1 MEFKE
6 KRILVVGGSSGIGR
20 GIAKCFLDLDAE
32 VCITGTK
39 KDIKDYGIEDVV
51 SQKSEYLQLNLQE
64 PQALGNLVVP
74 FDSLDVL
81 ICSQGIV
88 HYKRKEF
95 EMEVFREVL
104 DLNLTSMMACC
115 QKFKPLMTNAGA
127 NIMLLGSGASYNAT
141 RGNPAYSASKGG
153 ILTLLKTLAEAWARE
168 GIRVNGI
175 APGFVATKMT
185 EVTFKD
191 KNRYQSSLKSIPLA
205 RWGEAE
211 DIGHTACFLA
221 SSKAS
226 YITGQMITVD
236 GGLGL
241 S

>member
-1 MEFKE
+1 MNK

-20 GIAKCFLDLDAE
+20 GIANCFLNLNAD

-39 KDIKDYGIEDVV
+39 KNIEDYGLEDVV
-51 SQKSEYLQLNLQE
+51 SQKSEYVKLDLLDPE
-64 PQALGNLVVP
+64 ALGNLVIP

-81 ICSQGIV
+81 VCSQGTV
-88 HYKRKEF
+88 QYKRKEF
-95 EMEVFREVL
+95 EMEIFREVL

-115 QKFKPLMTNAGA
+115 QKFKPLMTNVDT
-127 NIMLLGSGASYNAT
+127 NIILLGSGASYKAV

-153 ILTLLKTLAEAWARE
+153 ILTLVKTLAEAWARE

-175 APGFVATKMT
+175 APGYVASKLT

-191 KNRYQSSLKSIPLA
+191 KNRYESSLKNIPLA

>member
-6 KRILVVGGSSGIGR
+6 KKILVIGGSSGIGR
-20 GIAKCFLDLDAE
+20 GIANCFLNLNAD
-32 VCITGTK
+32 VCVTGTK
-39 KDIKDYGIEDVV
+39 KYIEDYVLEDAV
-51 SQKSEYLQLNLQE
+51 SLKSEYIQLDLLNPE
-64 PQALGNLVVP
+64 ALESFVIP
-74 FDSLDVL
+74 FDSLDILV
-81 ICSQGIV
+81 CSQGTV
-88 HYKRKEF
+88 RYKRKEF
-95 EMEVFREVL
+95 EMEIFREVL

-115 QKFKPLMTNAGA
+115 QKFKPLMTNLDT
-127 NIMLLGSGASYNAT
+127 NIILLGSGASYKAT

-153 ILTLLKTLAEAWARE
+153 ILTLVKTLAEAWARE

-175 APGFVATKMT
+175 APGYVASKLT

-191 KNRYQSSLKSIPLA
+191 KNRYESSLKNIPLA
-205 RWGEAE
+205 RWGEPE

>member
-1 MEFKE
+1 LEFKE
-6 KRILVVGGSSGIGR
+6 KKILVIGGSSGIGR
-20 GIAKCFLDLDAE
+20 GIANCFLDLNAE

-39 KDIKDYGIEDVV
+39 KYIEDYGLEDAV
-51 SQKSEYLQLNLQE
+51 SRKSKYIQLDLLNPE
-64 PQALGNLVVP
+64 ALESFVIP

-81 ICSQGIV
+81 VCSQGTV
-88 HYKRKEF
+88 QYKRKEF
-95 EMEVFREVL
+95 EMEIFREVL

-115 QKFKPLMTNAGA
+115 QKFKPLMTNLDT
-127 NIMLLGSGASYNAT
+127 NIILLGSGASYKAT

-153 ILTLLKTLAEAWARE
+153 ILTLVKTLAEAWARE

-175 APGFVATKMT
+175 APGYVASKLT

-191 KNRYQSSLKSIPLA
+191 KNRYESSLKNIPLA

>member
-1 MEFKE
+1 M
-6 KRILVVGGSSGIGR
+6 
-20 GIAKCFLDLDAE
+20 
-32 VCITGTK
+32 
-39 KDIKDYGIEDVV
+39 EDVV
-51 SQKSEYLQLNLQE
+51 SQKSEYVQLDLLDPE
-64 PQALGNLVVP
+64 ALGNLVIP

-81 ICSQGIV
+81 VCSQGTV
-88 HYKRKEF
+88 QYKRKEF
-95 EMEVFREVL
+95 EMEIFREVL

-115 QKFKPLMTNAGA
+115 QKFKPLMTNIDT
-127 NIMLLGSGASYNAT
+127 NIILLGSGASYKAV

-153 ILTLLKTLAEAWARE
+153 ILTLVKTLAEAWARE

-175 APGFVATKMT
+175 APGYVASKLT

-191 KNRYQSSLKSIPLA
+191 KNRYESSLKNIPLA

>member
-1 MEFKE
+1 LNK

-20 GIAKCFLDLDAE
+20 GIANCFLNLNAD

-39 KDIKDYGIEDVV
+39 KNIEDYGLEDVV
-51 SQKSEYLQLNLQE
+51 SQKSEYVKLDLLDPE
-64 PQALGNLVVP
+64 ALGNLVIP

-81 ICSQGIV
+81 VCSQGTV
-88 HYKRKEF
+88 QYKRKEF
-95 EMEVFREVL
+95 EMEIFREVL

-115 QKFKPLMTNAGA
+115 QKFKPLMTNIDT
-127 NIMLLGSGASYNAT
+127 NIILLGSGASYKAV

-153 ILTLLKTLAEAWARE
+153 ILTLVKTLAEAWARE

-175 APGFVATKMT
+175 APGYVASKLT

-191 KNRYQSSLKSIPLA
+191 KNRYESSLKNIPLA

>member
-6 KRILVVGGSSGIGR
+6 KKILVVGGSSGIGR
-20 GIAKCFLDLDAE
+20 GIANCFLNLNAD
-32 VCITGTK
+32 VCVTGTK
-39 KDIKDYGIEDVV
+39 KYIEDYGLEDAV
-51 SQKSEYLQLNLQE
+51 SLKSEYIQLDLLKSE
-64 PQALGNLVVP
+64 ALESLAIP

-81 ICSQGIV
+81 VCSQGTV
-88 HYKRKEF
+88 RYKRKEF
-95 EMEVFREVL
+95 EMEIFREVL

-115 QKFKPLMTNAGA
+115 QKFKPLMTNLDT
-127 NIMLLGSGASYNAT
+127 NIILLGSGASYKAT

-153 ILTLLKTLAEAWARE
+153 ILTLVKTLAEAWARE

-175 APGFVATKMT
+175 APGFVASKLT

-191 KNRYQSSLKSIPLA
+191 KNRYESSLKNIPLA

>member
-1 MEFKE
+1 MNK

-20 GIAKCFLDLDAE
+20 GIANCFLNLNAD

-39 KDIKDYGIEDVV
+39 KNIEDYGLEDVV
-51 SQKSEYLQLNLQE
+51 SQKSEYVQLDLLDPE
-64 PQALGNLVVP
+64 ALGNLVIP

-81 ICSQGIV
+81 VCSQGTV
-88 HYKRKEF
+88 QYKRKEF
-95 EMEVFREVL
+95 EMEIFREVL

-115 QKFKPLMTNAGA
+115 QKFKPLMTNIDT
-127 NIMLLGSGASYNAT
+127 NIILLGSGASYKAV

-153 ILTLLKTLAEAWARE
+153 ILTLVKTLAEAWARE

-175 APGFVATKMT
+175 APGYVASKLT

-191 KNRYQSSLKSIPLA
+191 KNRYESSLKNIPLA
-205 RWGEAE
+205 RWGEPE

>member
-6 KRILVVGGSSGIGR
+6 KKILVVGGSSGIGR
-20 GIAKCFLDLDAE
+20 GIANCFLNLNAD
-32 VCITGTK
+32 VCVTGTK
-39 KDIKDYGIEDVV
+39 KYIEDYGLEDAV
-51 SQKSEYLQLNLQE
+51 SLKSEYIQLDLLKSE
-64 PQALGNLVVP
+64 ALESLAIP

-81 ICSQGIV
+81 VCSQGTV
-88 HYKRKEF
+88 RYKRKEF
-95 EMEVFREVL
+95 EMKIFREVL

-115 QKFKPLMTNAGA
+115 QKFKPLMTNVDT
-127 NIMLLGSGASYNAT
+127 NIILLGSGASYKAT
-141 RGNPAYSASKGG
+141 KGNPAYSASKGG
-153 ILTLLKTLAEAWARE
+153 ILTLVKTLAEAWARE

-175 APGFVATKMT
+175 APGFVASKLT

-191 KNRYQSSLKSIPLA
+191 KNRYESSLKNIPLA

>member
-1 MEFKE
+1 MNK

-20 GIAKCFLDLDAE
+20 GIANCFLNLNAD

-39 KDIKDYGIEDVV
+39 KNIEDYGLEDVV
-51 SQKSEYLQLNLQE
+51 SQKSEYVQLDLLDPE
-64 PQALGNLVVP
+64 ALGNLVIP

-81 ICSQGIV
+81 VCSQGTV
-88 HYKRKEF
+88 QYKRKEF
-95 EMEVFREVL
+95 EMEIFREVL

-115 QKFKPLMTNAGA
+115 QKFKPLMTNIDT
-127 NIMLLGSGASYNAT
+127 NIILLGSGASYKAV

-153 ILTLLKTLAEAWARE
+153 ILTLVKTLAEAWARE

-175 APGFVATKMT
+175 APGYVASKLT

-191 KNRYQSSLKSIPLA
+191 KNRYESSLKNIPLA

>member
-1 MEFKE
+1 LNK

-20 GIAKCFLDLDAE
+20 GIANCFLNLNAD

-39 KDIKDYGIEDVV
+39 KNIEDYGLEDVV
-51 SQKSEYLQLNLQE
+51 SQKSEYVQLDLLDPE
-64 PQALGNLVVP
+64 ALGNLVIP

-81 ICSQGIV
+81 VCSQGTV
-88 HYKRKEF
+88 QYKRKEF
-95 EMEVFREVL
+95 EMEIFREVL

-115 QKFKPLMTNAGA
+115 QKFKPLMTNIDT
-127 NIMLLGSGASYNAT
+127 NIILLGSGASYKAV
-141 RGNPAYSASKGG
+141 RGNQAYSASKGG
-153 ILTLLKTLAEAWARE
+153 ILTLVKTLAEAWARE

-175 APGFVATKMT
+175 APGYVASKLT

-191 KNRYQSSLKSIPLA
+191 KNRYESSLKNIPLA

>member
-1 MEFKE
+1 
-6 KRILVVGGSSGIGR
+6 
-20 GIAKCFLDLDAE
+20 
-32 VCITGTK
+32 
-39 KDIKDYGIEDVV
+39 
-51 SQKSEYLQLNLQE
+51 
-64 PQALGNLVVP
+64 
-74 FDSLDVL
+74 
-81 ICSQGIV
+81 
-88 HYKRKEF
+88 
-95 EMEVFREVL
+95 
-104 DLNLTSMMACC
+104 
-115 QKFKPLMTNAGA
+115 MTNIDT
-127 NIMLLGSGASYNAT
+127 NIILLGSGASYKAV

-153 ILTLLKTLAEAWARE
+153 ILTLVKTLAEAWARE

-175 APGFVATKMT
+175 APGYVASKLT

-191 KNRYQSSLKSIPLA
+191 KNRYESSLKNIPLA

>member
-1 MEFKE
+1 LNK

-20 GIAKCFLDLDAE
+20 GIANCFLNLNAD

-39 KDIKDYGIEDVV
+39 ENIEDYGLEDVV
-51 SQKSEYLQLNLQE
+51 SQKSEYVKLDLLD
-64 PQALGNLVVP
+64 PKALGNLVIP

-81 ICSQGIV
+81 VCSQGTV
-88 HYKRKEF
+88 QYKRKEF
-95 EMEVFREVL
+95 EMEIFREVL

-115 QKFKPLMTNAGA
+115 QKFKPLMTNVDT
-127 NIMLLGSGASYNAT
+127 NIILLGSGASYKAV

-153 ILTLLKTLAEAWARE
+153 ILTLVKTLAEAWARE

-175 APGFVATKMT
+175 APGYVASKLT

-191 KNRYQSSLKSIPLA
+191 KNRYESSLKNIPLA

>member
-1 MEFKE
+1 MNK

-20 GIAKCFLDLDAE
+20 GIANCFLNLNAD

-39 KDIKDYGIEDVV
+39 KNIEDYGLEDVV
-51 SQKSEYLQLNLQE
+51 SRKSEYIQLDLLNPE
-64 PQALGNLVVP
+64 ALESFVIP

-81 ICSQGIV
+81 VCSQGTV
-88 HYKRKEF
+88 RYKRKEF
-95 EMEVFREVL
+95 EMEIFREVL

-115 QKFKPLMTNAGA
+115 QKFKPLMTNIDT
-127 NIMLLGSGASYNAT
+127 NIILLGSGASYKAV

-153 ILTLLKTLAEAWARE
+153 ILTLVKTLAEAWARE

-175 APGFVATKMT
+175 APGYVASKLT

-191 KNRYQSSLKSIPLA
+191 KNRYESSLKNIPLA

>member
-6 KRILVVGGSSGIGR
+6 KKILVVGGSSGIGR
-20 GIAKCFLDLDAE
+20 GIANCFLNLNAD
-32 VCITGTK
+32 VCVTGTK
-39 KDIKDYGIEDVV
+39 KYIEDYGLEDAV
-51 SQKSEYLQLNLQE
+51 SLKSEYIQLDLLKSE
-64 PQALGNLVVP
+64 ALESLAIP

-81 ICSQGIV
+81 VCSQGTV
-88 HYKRKEF
+88 RYKRKEF
-95 EMEVFREVL
+95 EMEIFREVL

-115 QKFKPLMTNAGA
+115 QKFKPLMTNVDT
-127 NIMLLGSGASYNAT
+127 NIILLGSGASYKAT
-141 RGNPAYSASKGG
+141 KGNPAYSASKGG
-153 ILTLLKTLAEAWARE
+153 ILTLVKTLAEAWARE

-175 APGFVATKMT
+175 APGFVASKLT

-191 KNRYQSSLKSIPLA
+191 KNRYESSLKNIPLA

>member
-1 MEFKE
+1 LEFKE
-6 KRILVVGGSSGIGR
+6 KKILVIGGSSGIGR
-20 GIAKCFLDLDAE
+20 GIASCFLNLNAE

-39 KDIKDYGIEDVV
+39 KNIEDYGLEDAV
-51 SQKSEYLQLNLQE
+51 SLKSEYIQLDLLNPE
-64 PQALGNLVVP
+64 ALESFVIP

-81 ICSQGIV
+81 VCSQGTV
-88 HYKRKEF
+88 QYKRKEF
-95 EMEVFREVL
+95 EMEIFREVL

-115 QKFKPLMTNAGA
+115 QKFKPLMTNLNT
-127 NIMLLGSGASYNAT
+127 NIILLGSGASYKAT

-153 ILTLLKTLAEAWARE
+153 ILTLVKTLAEAWARE

-175 APGFVATKMT
+175 APGYVASKLT

-191 KNRYQSSLKSIPLA
+191 KNRYESSLKNIPLA
-205 RWGEAE
+205 RWGEPE

>member
-1 MEFKE
+1 LNK

-20 GIAKCFLDLDAE
+20 GIANCFLNLNAD

-39 KDIKDYGIEDVV
+39 KNIEDYGLEDVV
-51 SQKSEYLQLNLQE
+51 SQKSEYVQLDLLDPE
-64 PQALGNLVVP
+64 ALGNLVIP

-81 ICSQGIV
+81 VCSQGTV
-88 HYKRKEF
+88 QYKRKEF
-95 EMEVFREVL
+95 EMEIFREVL

-115 QKFKPLMTNAGA
+115 QKFKPLMTNIDT
-127 NIMLLGSGASYNAT
+127 NIILLGSGASYKAV

-153 ILTLLKTLAEAWARE
+153 ILTLVKTLAEAWARE

-175 APGFVATKMT
+175 APGYVASKLT

-191 KNRYQSSLKSIPLA
+191 KNRYESSLKNIPLA

>member
-1 MEFKE
+1 MNK

-20 GIAKCFLDLDAE
+20 GIANCFLNLNAD

-39 KDIKDYGIEDVV
+39 ENIEDYGLEDVV
-51 SQKSEYLQLNLQE
+51 SQKSEYVKLDLLDPE
-64 PQALGNLVVP
+64 ALGNLVIP

-81 ICSQGIV
+81 VCSQGTV
-88 HYKRKEF
+88 QYKRKEF
-95 EMEVFREVL
+95 EMEIFREVL

-115 QKFKPLMTNAGA
+115 QKFKPLMTNIDT
-127 NIMLLGSGASYNAT
+127 NIILLGSGASYKAV

-153 ILTLLKTLAEAWARE
+153 ILTLVKTLAEAWARE

-175 APGFVATKMT
+175 APGYVASKLT

-191 KNRYQSSLKSIPLA
+191 KNRYESSLKNIPLA

-221 SSKAS
+221 SSEAS

>member
-1 MEFKE
+1 LNK

-20 GIAKCFLDLDAE
+20 GIANCFLNLNAD

-39 KDIKDYGIEDVV
+39 ENIEDYGLEDVV
-51 SQKSEYLQLNLQE
+51 SQKSEYVKLDLLD
-64 PQALGNLVVP
+64 PKALGNLVIP

-81 ICSQGIV
+81 VCSQGTV
-88 HYKRKEF
+88 QYKRKEF
-95 EMEVFREVL
+95 EMEIFREVL

-115 QKFKPLMTNAGA
+115 QKFKPLMTNIDT
-127 NIMLLGSGASYNAT
+127 NIILLGSGASYKAV

-153 ILTLLKTLAEAWARE
+153 ILTLVKTLAEAWARE

-175 APGFVATKMT
+175 APGYVASKLT

-191 KNRYQSSLKSIPLA
+191 KNRYESSLKNIPLA

>member
-1 MEFKE
+1 MNK

-20 GIAKCFLDLDAE
+20 GIANCFLNLNAD

-39 KDIKDYGIEDVV
+39 KNIEDYGLEDVV
-51 SQKSEYLQLNLQE
+51 SQKSEYVQLDLLDPE
-64 PQALGNLVVP
+64 ALGNLIIP

-81 ICSQGIV
+81 VCSQGTV
-88 HYKRKEF
+88 QYKRKEF
-95 EMEVFREVL
+95 EMEIFREVL

-115 QKFKPLMTNAGA
+115 QKFKPLMTNIDT
-127 NIMLLGSGASYNAT
+127 NIILLGSGASYKAV

-153 ILTLLKTLAEAWARE
+153 ILTLVKTLAEAWARE

-175 APGFVATKMT
+175 APGYVASKLT

-191 KNRYQSSLKSIPLA
+191 KNRYESSLKNIPLA
-205 RWGEAE
+205 RWGEPE

>member
-1 MEFKE
+1 MNK

-20 GIAKCFLDLDAE
+20 GIANCFLNLNAD

-39 KDIKDYGIEDVV
+39 ENIEDYGLEDVV
-51 SQKSEYLQLNLQE
+51 SQKSEYVQLDLLDPE
-64 PQALGNLVVP
+64 ALGNLVIP

-81 ICSQGIV
+81 VCSQGTV
-88 HYKRKEF
+88 QYKRKEF
-95 EMEVFREVL
+95 EMEIFREVL

-115 QKFKPLMTNAGA
+115 QKFKPLMTNVDT
-127 NIMLLGSGASYNAT
+127 NIILLGSGASYKAV

-153 ILTLLKTLAEAWARE
+153 ILTLVKTLAEAWARE

-175 APGFVATKMT
+175 APGYVASKLT

-191 KNRYQSSLKSIPLA
+191 KNRYESSLKNIPLA

>member
-1 MEFKE
+1 LNK

-20 GIAKCFLDLDAE
+20 GIANCFLNLNAD

-39 KDIKDYGIEDVV
+39 ENIEDYGLEDVV
-51 SQKSEYLQLNLQE
+51 SQKSEYVKLDLLDPE
-64 PQALGNLVVP
+64 ALGNLVIP

-81 ICSQGIV
+81 VCSQGTV
-88 HYKRKEF
+88 QYKRKEF
-95 EMEVFREVL
+95 EMEIFREVL

-115 QKFKPLMTNAGA
+115 QKFKPLMTNIDT
-127 NIMLLGSGASYNAT
+127 NIILLGSGASYKAV

-153 ILTLLKTLAEAWARE
+153 ILTLVKTLAEAWARE

-175 APGFVATKMT
+175 APGYVASKLT

-191 KNRYQSSLKSIPLA
+191 KNRYESSLKNIPLA

>member
-6 KRILVVGGSSGIGR
+6 KKILVVGGSSGIGR
-20 GIAKCFLDLDAE
+20 GIANCFLNLNAD
-32 VCITGTK
+32 VCVTGTK
-39 KDIKDYGIEDVV
+39 KYIEDYGLEDAV
-51 SQKSEYLQLNLQE
+51 SLKSEYIQLDLLKSE
-64 PQALGNLVVP
+64 ALESLAIP

-81 ICSQGIV
+81 VCSQGTV
-88 HYKRKEF
+88 RYKRKEF
-95 EMEVFREVL
+95 EMEIFREVL

-115 QKFKPLMTNAGA
+115 QKFKPLMTNVDT
-127 NIMLLGSGASYNAT
+127 NIILLGSGASYKAT

-153 ILTLLKTLAEAWARE
+153 ILTLVKTLAEAWARE

-175 APGFVATKMT
+175 APGYVASKLT

-191 KNRYQSSLKSIPLA
+191 KNRYESSLKNIPLA

-211 DIGHTACFLA
+211 DIGNTACFLA

>member
-1 MEFKE
+1 LNK

-20 GIAKCFLDLDAE
+20 GIANCFLNLNAD

-39 KDIKDYGIEDVV
+39 KNIEDYGLEDVV
-51 SQKSEYLQLNLQE
+51 SQKSEYVKLDLLDPE
-64 PQALGNLVVP
+64 ALGNLVIP

-81 ICSQGIV
+81 VCSQGTV
-88 HYKRKEF
+88 QYKRKEF
-95 EMEVFREVL
+95 EMEIFREVL

-115 QKFKPLMTNAGA
+115 QKFKPLMTNVDT
-127 NIMLLGSGASYNAT
+127 NIILLGSGASYKAV

-153 ILTLLKTLAEAWARE
+153 ILTLVKTLAEAWARE

-175 APGFVATKMT
+175 APGYVASKLT

-191 KNRYQSSLKSIPLA
+191 KNRYESSLKNIPLA

>member
-1 MEFKE
+1 MEFNN
-6 KRILVVGGSSGIGR
+6 KRILVIGGSSGIGR
-20 GIAKCFLDLDAE
+20 GIAKCFIDLGAQ
-32 VCITGTK
+32 VSITGTK
-39 KDIKDYGIEDVV
+39 KSVRDYGLEDTV
-51 SQKSEYLQLNLQE
+51 SLSSEYIQLNLLE
-64 PQALGNLVVP
+64 PQILNNLVLP
-74 FDSLDVL
+74 FDALDVL

-88 HYKRKEF
+88 QYKRKEF

-104 DLNLTSMMACC
+104 ELNLTSMMACC
-115 QKFKPLMTNAGA
+115 QKFKPLMTGEGA
-127 NIMLLGSGASYNAT
+127 NIILLGSGASYRAT

-153 ILTLLKTLAEAWARE
+153 ILTLVKTLAEAWARE

-175 APGFVATKMT
+175 APGLVATKLT

-191 KNRYQSSLKSIPLA
+191 KNRYASSLKNIPLA
-205 RWGEAE
+205 RWGEPE
-211 DIGHTACFLA
+211 DIGHAACFLA
-221 SSKAS
+221 SEKAG

>member
-1 MEFKE
+1 
-6 KRILVVGGSSGIGR
+6 
-20 GIAKCFLDLDAE
+20 
-32 VCITGTK
+32 
-39 KDIKDYGIEDVV
+39 
-51 SQKSEYLQLNLQE
+51 
-64 PQALGNLVVP
+64 
-74 FDSLDVL
+74 
-81 ICSQGIV
+81 
-88 HYKRKEF
+88 
-95 EMEVFREVL
+95 MEVFREVL

-175 APGFVATKMT
+175 APGFVATKLT

>member
-6 KRILVVGGSSGIGR
+6 KKILVIGGSSGIGR
-20 GIAKCFLDLDAE
+20 GIANCFLNLNAE

-39 KDIKDYGIEDVV
+39 KHIEDYGLEDAV
-51 SQKSEYLQLNLQE
+51 SQKSEYIQLDLLNPE
-64 PQALGNLVVP
+64 ALESFVIP
-74 FDSLDVL
+74 FDSLDILV
-81 ICSQGIV
+81 CSQGTV
-88 HYKRKEF
+88 RYKRKEF
-95 EMEVFREVL
+95 EMEIFREVL

-115 QKFKPLMTNAGA
+115 QKFKPLMTNLNT
-127 NIMLLGSGASYNAT
+127 NIILLGSGASYKAT

-153 ILTLLKTLAEAWARE
+153 ILTLVKTLAEAWARE

-175 APGFVATKMT
+175 APGYVASKLT
-185 EVTFKD
+185 EITFKD
-191 KNRYQSSLKSIPLA
+191 KNRYESSLKNIPLA
-205 RWGEAE
+205 RWGKPE

>member
-1 MEFKE
+1 MNK

-20 GIAKCFLDLDAE
+20 GIANCFLNLNAD

-39 KDIKDYGIEDVV
+39 KNIEDYGLEDVV
-51 SQKSEYLQLNLQE
+51 SQKSEYVQLDLLDPE
-64 PQALGNLVVP
+64 ALGNLVIP

-81 ICSQGIV
+81 VCSQGTV
-88 HYKRKEF
+88 QYKRKEF
-95 EMEVFREVL
+95 EMEIFREVL

-115 QKFKPLMTNAGA
+115 QKFKPLMTNVDT
-127 NIMLLGSGASYNAT
+127 NIILLGSGASYKAV

-153 ILTLLKTLAEAWARE
+153 ILTLVKTLAEAWARE

-175 APGFVATKMT
+175 APGYVASKLT

-191 KNRYQSSLKSIPLA
+191 KNRYESSLKNIPLA
-205 RWGEAE
+205 RWGEPE

>member
-1 MEFKE
+1 LNK

-20 GIAKCFLDLDAE
+20 GIANCFLNLNAD

-39 KDIKDYGIEDVV
+39 ENIEDYGLEDVV
-51 SQKSEYLQLNLQE
+51 SQKSEYVQLDLLDPE
-64 PQALGNLVVP
+64 ALGNLVIP

-81 ICSQGIV
+81 VCSQGTV
-88 HYKRKEF
+88 QYKRKEF
-95 EMEVFREVL
+95 EMEIFREVL

-115 QKFKPLMTNAGA
+115 QKFKPLMTNVDT
-127 NIMLLGSGASYNAT
+127 NIILLGSGASYKAV

-153 ILTLLKTLAEAWARE
+153 ILTLVKTLAEAWARE

-175 APGFVATKMT
+175 APGYVASKLT

-191 KNRYQSSLKSIPLA
+191 KNRYESSLKNIPLA

>member
-1 MEFKE
+1 MNK

-20 GIAKCFLDLDAE
+20 GIANCFLNLNAD

-39 KDIKDYGIEDVV
+39 KNIEDYGLEDVV
-51 SQKSEYLQLNLQE
+51 SQKSEYVKLDLLD
-64 PQALGNLVVP
+64 PKALGNLVIP

-81 ICSQGIV
+81 VCSQGTV
-88 HYKRKEF
+88 QYKRKEF
-95 EMEVFREVL
+95 EMEIFREVL

-115 QKFKPLMTNAGA
+115 QKFKPLMTNVDT
-127 NIMLLGSGASYNAT
+127 NIILLGSGASYKAV

-153 ILTLLKTLAEAWARE
+153 ILTLVKTLAEAWARE

-175 APGFVATKMT
+175 APGYVASKLT

-191 KNRYQSSLKSIPLA
+191 KNRYESSLKNIPLA